1 LQREITLS
9 FYRSQARLA
18 QAQLASPDESELR
31 ISCSPVMNPRN
42 RSKGGKAVVPGPGGP
57 AFILRA
63 LGHKNYRLF
72 FSGQS
77 ISLVGTWM
85 TRIATSWL
93 VYRLT
98 GSALL
103 LGVVGFA
110 GQIPSFILAPFA
122 GVLVDRWNRHRLL
135 VATQAL
141 ALLQSLGMAVLA
153 LSGRIKIW
161 HIILLSIFQGL
172 INAFDMPARQ
182 AFVVEMVEKREDL
195 ANAIAL
201 NSSMVN
207 AARLLGPSLGG
218 VIIAAVGEGWCFLLD
233 AISYLAVIGSLMA
246 MTITPRMVTATRDA
260 NIFQQLQEGWRYAS
274 RFAPIRDV
282 LLLLSLVSLVG
293 MPYTV
298 LMPVFANDILRGGP
312 STLGLLMAASGV
324 GALIGALFLA
334 ARKTVLGLGKFIPL
348 MAGAFGAGLIVFS
361 FSRRLWLSLLLM
373 VVTGLGFMV
382 QMAASNTVLQTIVE
396 EDKRGRV
403 MSFYTMAFMGTAPFG
418 SLLAGSAAQRIGA
431 PHTLLIGGVG
441 CILGALW
448 FATSLPAL
456 RRDVRPIYVKIG
468 ILPEMA
474 AGIQHTSELSVPP
487 EG

>member
-1 LQREITLS
+1 
-9 FYRSQARLA
+9 
-18 QAQLASPDESELR
+18 
-31 ISCSPVMNPRN
+31 M
-42 RSKGGKAVVPGPGGP
+42 
-57 AFILRA
+57 LRA
-63 LGHKNYRLF
+63 LSHRNYQLF

-77 ISLVGTWM
+77 ISLIGTWM

-103 LGVVGFA
+103 LGAVGFA
-110 GQIPSFILAPFA
+110 GQIPSFLLAPFA

-135 VATQAL
+135 IATQVL
-141 ALLQSLGMAVLA
+141 ALLQSLGLA
-153 LSGRIKIW
+153 ILTLTGVVQIW

-195 ANAIAL
+195 PNAIAL

-207 AARLLGPSLGG
+207 AARLLGPSIGG
-218 VIIAAVGEGWCFLLD
+218 VIIAAVGEGWCFMLD
-233 AISYLAVIGSLMA
+233 AISYLAVIASLLA
-246 MTITPRMVTATRDA
+246 MKITPRLTKQFREAKML
-260 NIFQQLQEGWRYAS
+260 QQLREGWKYAS
-274 RFAPIRDV
+274 RFAPIRKV
-282 LLLLSLVSLVG
+282 LLLLALVSLVG

-298 LMPVFANDILRGGP
+298 LMPVFANEILHGGP

-324 GALIGALFLA
+324 GALVGALLLA
-334 ARKTVLGLGKFIPL
+334 ARKSVLGLGKYIPL
-348 MAGAFGAGLIVFS
+348 MAGAFGAGLIAFS
-361 FSRRLWLSLLLM
+361 FSRALWLSMLLM
-373 VVTGLGFMV
+373 IVTGLGFMV

-418 SLLAGSAAQRIGA
+418 SLLAGSVAARIGA
-431 PHTLLIGGVG
+431 PHTLLFGGVG

-474 AGIQHTSELSVPP
+474 AGIQNTSELSVPP
-487 EG
+487 ET